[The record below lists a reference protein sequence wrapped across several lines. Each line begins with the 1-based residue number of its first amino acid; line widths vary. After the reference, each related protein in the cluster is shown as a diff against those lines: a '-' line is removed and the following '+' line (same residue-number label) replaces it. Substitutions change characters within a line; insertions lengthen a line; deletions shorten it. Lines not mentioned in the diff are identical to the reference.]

1 MELATLQV
9 AFKRRPWTKLPK
21 FFMTNVLSFLPPN
34 ELLQHRRVSKA
45 FKRAIQATMAS
56 FQPTEAFLSSLERMH
71 KLCQQWSVETFVPLL
86 SAHFYSPYTLPCVL
100 ARVLV
105 VLKSTQY
112 NERVQSTETQRVLF
126 RIIAEY
132 TGIVLDPHVRIES
145 SLGASFEHGIA
156 SNAADANGVQQSAS
170 RVVIALYACH
180 CLVPLVSAVATTS
193 MYNQLLSGHDHCL
206 LAVVQLLL
214 RLFSAAARGQPP
226 LWLETDLSTTR
237 WWCAS
242 GGGCS
247 TNSWVTA
254 TIPVIELLQLVLVR
268 RDSAAEVFEP
278 SAAFFSALHQ
288 LRDRLCLLLQRH
300 AGVHL
305 VLLARIVNFEL
316 QHPAGLPDLS
326 EGTNLLLEEKW
337 VPKQVLGEWKRVV
350 WSVPIG
356 ELSGGVVA
364 WERVKWSSFDSAL
377 STITPLDFASNCAG
391 SRQTQ
396 EPSERAM
403 FHVHEEI
410 RPSLT
415 TDGCLI
421 TEDEASSWVLLDFGA
436 DARIVLHAVAFDSV
450 GKLPVLGQE
459 TETNTDVASDAS
471 AQTNAVTGVDW
482 QWPTQEYVIEVSESG
497 QEWDVV
503 LSRPMQTAPLA
514 PRRGSHVA
522 TNGAAHTV
530 KKDIHQQSPGH
541 WRNPQQRTIQVVDS
555 SSTSVARYVRLR
567 QTGPNALGSNRLY
580 VRFFRVYGAFYW
592 ARERQTRFP

>member
-45 FKRAIQATMAS
+45 FKRVRVQASVCKIRGRGASLLLVVARCEASIACTSTVQAIQATMAS

-396 EPSERAM
+396 
-403 FHVHEEI
+403 
-410 RPSLT
+410 
-415 TDGCLI
+415 
-421 TEDEASSWVLLDFGA
+421 
-436 DARIVLHAVAFDSV
+436 V
-450 GKLPVLGQE
+450 G
-459 TETNTDVASDAS
+459 D
-471 AQTNAVTGVDW
+471 
-482 QWPTQEYVIEVSESG
+482 
-497 QEWDVV
+497 
-503 LSRPMQTAPLA
+503 
-514 PRRGSHVA
+514 
-522 TNGAAHTV
+522 
-530 KKDIHQQSPGH
+530 
-541 WRNPQQRTIQVVDS
+541 VDS
-555 SSTSVARYVRLR
+555 LACAPNRCGNQFRCAVR
-567 QTGPNALGSNRLY
+567 
-580 VRFFRVYGAFYW
+580 
-592 ARERQTRFP
+592 